1 MPRVEWTTPAR
12 DEWLYA
18 SEAADL
24 AGVSRAT
31 WRRSTIDAPTR
42 KATAPKHE
50 RRDDRNGR
58 PQWRRSTVLAYVKQR
73 DAKRTGQWRP
83 GATQLAEDR
92 QVHAILERSAATL
105 GTRATLANHNRTG
118 ISYRTTRRHLT
129 GECACDLPAESA

>member
-1 MPRVEWTTPAR
+1 MTTPETGV
-12 DEWLYA
+12 DTDVWLYA
-18 SEAADL
+18 SEAAEL

-31 WRRSTIDAPTR
+31 WRRATIDTQAR

-50 RRDDRNGR
+50 RRDDRDGR
-58 PQWRRSTVLAYVKQR
+58 PQWRRSTVLAYVAER
-73 DAKRTGQWRP
+73 DAKRAKRP
-83 GATQLAEDR
+83 SVQQLADDR
-92 QVHAILERSAATL
+92 RIHAVLERSAAEL